1 MEDGMQYT
9 TKGRMA
15 VTALIDL
22 AVSSDNAPVAL
33 HLISERQNIS
43 LPYLEV
49 LFKKL
54 SKKKIVKGV
63 RGPGGG
69 YVLAGSG
76 LSTSIANIIH
86 AVDGASATPKF
97 RGKGSQKKK
106 LPRCVNELWNGLD
119 QVLHAHLSA
128 INLQQL
134 VDKYQL
140 ASH

>member
-1 MEDGMQYT
+1 MQYT

-22 AVSSDNAPVAL
+22 AISSGDAPVPL
-33 HLISERQNIS
+33 HSISERQNIS

-54 SKKKIVKGV
+54 SEKKIVKGV

-76 LSTSIANIIH
+76 LSTSIAKIIH
-86 AVDGASATPKF
+86 AVDGSFAAPTF
-97 RGKGSQKKK
+97 RGSCSKKKK
-106 LPRCVNELWNGLD
+106 LPNCVDELWCGVD
-119 QVLHAHLSA
+119 QVLQAHLSS

-140 ASH
+140 ASR

>member
-1 MEDGMQYT
+1 MQYT

-15 VTALIDL
+15 VKALIDL
-22 AVSSDNAPVAL
+22 AVSSGDAPVPL
-33 HLISERQNIS
+33 HLISGRQNIS

-54 SKKKIVKGV
+54 SKEKIVKGV

-76 LSTSIANIIH
+76 LHTSIANIIH
-86 AVDGASATPKF
+86 AVDGSFTTPRF
-97 RGKGSQKKK
+97 RGKGRQKMKS
-106 LPRCVNELWNGLD
+106 PRCVDELWCGVD
-119 QVLHAHLSA
+119 QLLHAHLSA

-134 VDKYQL
+134 VDKHQL